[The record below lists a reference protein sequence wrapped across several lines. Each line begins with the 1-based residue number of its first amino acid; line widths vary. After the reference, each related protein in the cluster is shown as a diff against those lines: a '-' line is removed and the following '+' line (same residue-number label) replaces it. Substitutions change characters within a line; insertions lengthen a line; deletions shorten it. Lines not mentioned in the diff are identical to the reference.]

1 MRLRE
6 TCLPS
11 VTFLQSTMVCPGYTF
26 KRLLGEGAF
35 GEVSLVER
43 TKDGRVSCSS
53 LANVAESLI

>member
-1 MRLRE
+1 
-6 TCLPS
+6 
-11 VTFLQSTMVCPGYTF
+11 MVCPGYTF